1 LAFPSGTEPLRHL
14 TAKAEQRLMAAFVGE
29 DFKLSGL
36 FILPLPIDTGCVF
49 AIMAKL
55 GSFSGQRRT
64 AE

>member
-1 LAFPSGTEPLRHL
+1 L